1 MRAELVEM
9 ARCAAVTDSVSV
21 DVVSAPLSVPLR
33 LLASATADIC
43 ANATTT
49 LASTTT
55 ENYVEVCWLLLAV
68 AHY

>member
-21 DVVSAPLSVPLR
+21 DVVIAPLSVPLR
-33 LLASATADIC
+33 LASATADIC